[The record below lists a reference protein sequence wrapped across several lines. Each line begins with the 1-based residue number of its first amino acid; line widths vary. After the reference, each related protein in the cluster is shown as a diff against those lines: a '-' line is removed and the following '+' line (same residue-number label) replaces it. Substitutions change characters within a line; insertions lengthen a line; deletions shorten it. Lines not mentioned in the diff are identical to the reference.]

1 MNKGHIRHYFLRL
14 FFPIF
19 LLSIF
24 IIALQ
29 LLFIYASNKHAM
41 NTWPK
46 YAAGEYVKR
55 IKEELSTYDNPTPDR
70 MINTILECAD
80 DRISGLIFR
89 DAKGLFQIIYGTLPN
104 GDKVKN
110 SINDPSMINS
120 QLMVNSIAN
129 LDISSM
135 REINTDIDLYEFNVD
150 RQADG
155 TFIFYVNEEV
165 ASIEQKYTVPLEV
178 QARDIAAS
186 VVIKSNGEVKGYYD
200 ILVMTARKYGP
211 TRYILDTSALV
222 IVTFLP
228 IAVIVSLLISY
239 VISKRNEKSIK
250 QIQTSLKKL
259 SNNEFDVE
267 IGSQKSMELQS
278 ISDSIVELG
287 NNLRRHQDSRKE
299 WIRSISHDLN
309 TPLTSLNMLLD
320 ASIDGI
326 FPINADLLKQM
337 KKECDVLT
345 SRISAIKYYAFLL
358 SPDCKANKEEVGSF
372 DFVDSVISQFK
383 DSKKVDVHLD
393 NNSPLVLDTN
403 LASRALCEV
412 LNNAIQSG
420 SDQIDLYVSDSI
432 ITIKNK
438 GKLPDP
444 LPDFFEPWARGDL
457 SRHEGGSGLGLP
469 ITGQIMNL
477 HGGKATISQEGEYVV
492 VTLSFK

>member
-155 TFIFYVNEEV
+155 TFIFYV
-165 ASIEQKYTVPLEV
+165 
-178 QARDIAAS
+178 
-186 VVIKSNGEVKGYYD
+186 
-200 ILVMTARKYGP
+200 
-211 TRYILDTSALV
+211 
-222 IVTFLP
+222 
-228 IAVIVSLLISY
+228 SY
-239 VISKRNEKSIK
+239 
-250 QIQTSLKKL
+250 
-259 SNNEFDVE
+259 
-267 IGSQKSMELQS
+267 
-278 ISDSIVELG
+278 
-287 NNLRRHQDSRKE
+287 
-299 WIRSISHDLN
+299 
-309 TPLTSLNMLLD
+309 
-320 ASIDGI
+320 
-326 FPINADLLKQM
+326 
-337 KKECDVLT
+337 
-345 SRISAIKYYAFLL
+345 
-358 SPDCKANKEEVGSF
+358 
-372 DFVDSVISQFK
+372 
-383 DSKKVDVHLD
+383 
-393 NNSPLVLDTN
+393 
-403 LASRALCEV
+403 
-412 LNNAIQSG
+412 
-420 SDQIDLYVSDSI
+420 
-432 ITIKNK
+432 
-438 GKLPDP
+438 
-444 LPDFFEPWARGDL
+444 
-457 SRHEGGSGLGLP
+457 
-469 ITGQIMNL
+469 
-477 HGGKATISQEGEYVV
+477 
-492 VTLSFK
+492 